1 MNCLY
6 RHFCEHSQGLLG
18 RTPLDQA
25 RLVARQIGLRIRAAR
40 QLRKL
45 TLQQLGSDTEL
56 SAAYL
61 SRIER
66 GETATSIA
74 NLIVIATRLDV
85 PLRDLFEDNNEAY
98 VPKYYTVS
106 RKAERTPS
114 SQVAANGYDYHWLS
128 ADLTEPK
135 LSAFVLEFP
144 VTSDTDVKLL
154 THEGEEVLYILEGR
168 IEFQIGS
175 DRLVL
180 ETGDCV
186 HLVGE
191 KPHMGRNIGMKPAR
205 MLMVVTPSNVIDH
218 GTDVPT

>member
-1 MNCLY
+1 
-6 RHFCEHSQGLLG
+6 
-18 RTPLDQA
+18 LDQA
-25 RLVARQIGLRIRAAR
+25 RLVARQLGLRIRAAR

-45 TLQQLGSDTEL
+45 TLQQLGTDTEL

-106 RKAERTPS
+106 RKAERES
-114 SQVAANGYDYHWLS
+114 AAQMSADGYDYHWVS
-128 ADLTEPK
+128 GALTEPK
-135 LSAFVLEFP
+135 LSAFLLEFP
-144 VTSDTDVKLL
+144 VTADADVKLL
-154 THEGEEVLYILEGR
+154 SHEGEEVLFVLSGR
-168 IEFQIGS
+168 IEFQIGA
-175 DRLVL
+175 DKLVL
-180 ETGDCV
+180 DEGDCV
-186 HLVGE
+186 HLIGV
-191 KPHMGRNIGMKPAR
+191 KPHVGRNIGKKPAR

-218 GTDVPT
+218 GADGEN

>member
-1 MNCLY
+1 
-6 RHFCEHSQGLLG
+6 
-18 RTPLDQA
+18 LDQA

-45 TLQQLGSDTEL
+45 TLQQLGADTEL

-85 PLRDLFEDNNEAY
+85 PLRDLFEDSNEAY
-98 VPKYYTVS
+98 VS
-106 RKAERTPS
+106 RKAERTS
-114 SQVAANGYDYHWLS
+114 ASQMSANGYDYHWLS
-128 ADLTEPK
+128 GDLTEPK
-135 LSAFVLEFP
+135 LSAFLLEFP
-144 VTSDTDVKLL
+144 VTSDVDIKLL
-154 THEGEEVLYILEGR
+154 SHEGEEVLYILEGR

-180 ETGDCV
+180 EAGDCV

-191 KPHMGRNIGMKPAR
+191 KPHMGRNIGNKPAR

-218 GTDVPT
+218 GTEAAS

>member
-1 MNCLY
+1 
-6 RHFCEHSQGLLG
+6 
-18 RTPLDQA
+18 LDQA

-45 TLQQLGSDTEL
+45 TLQQLGADTEL

-85 PLRDLFEDNNEAY
+85 PLRDLFEDTNEAY

-106 RKAERTPS
+106 RKAERTS
-114 SQVAANGYDYHWLS
+114 ASQMTANGYDYHWLS
-128 ADLTEPK
+128 GDLTEPK
-135 LSAFVLEFP
+135 LSAFFLEFP
-144 VTSDTDVKLL
+144 VTSDVDIKLL
-154 THEGEEVLYILEGR
+154 SHEGEEVLYILEGR

-180 ETGDCV
+180 EAGDCV

-191 KPHMGRNIGMKPAR
+191 KPHMGRNIGKKPAR

-218 GTDVPT
+218 GTEVAS

>member
-1 MNCLY
+1 M
-6 RHFCEHSQGLLG
+6 
-18 RTPLDQA
+18 DQA
-25 RLVARQIGLRIRAAR
+25 RLVARQLGVRIRAAR

-45 TLQQLGSDTEL
+45 TLQQLGADTAL

-85 PLRDLFEDNNEAY
+85 PLRDLFEDTNEAY

-106 RKAERTPS
+106 RKAEREAT
-114 SQVAANGYDYHWLS
+114 SQMAANGYDYHWLS
-128 ADLTEPK
+128 GALTEPR
-135 LSAFVLEFP
+135 LSAFFLEFP
-144 VTSDTDVKLL
+144 VTSDADINLL
-154 THEGEEVLYILEGR
+154 SHEGEEVLYMLEGR

-175 DRLVL
+175 DKIVL
-180 ETGDCV
+180 EAGDCM

-191 KPHMGRNIGMKPAR
+191 KPHMGRNIGKKPAR
-205 MLMVVTPSNVIDH
+205 MLMVVTPSNVINH
-218 GTDVPT
+218 GSDPSS

>member
-1 MNCLY
+1 
-6 RHFCEHSQGLLG
+6 
-18 RTPLDQA
+18 LDQA
-25 RLVARQIGLRIRAAR
+25 RLVARQLGVRIRAAR

-45 TLQQLGSDTEL
+45 TLQQLGADTAL

-85 PLRDLFEDNNEAY
+85 PLRDLFEDTNEAY

-106 RKAERTPS
+106 RKAEREAT
-114 SQVAANGYDYHWLS
+114 SQMAANGYDYHWLS
-128 ADLTEPK
+128 GALTEPR
-135 LSAFVLEFP
+135 LSAFFLEFP
-144 VTSDTDVKLL
+144 VTSDVDINLL
-154 THEGEEVLYILEGR
+154 SHEGEEVLYMLEGR

-175 DRLVL
+175 DKIVL
-180 ETGDCV
+180 EAGDCM

-191 KPHMGRNIGMKPAR
+191 KPHMGRNIGKKPAR
-205 MLMVVTPSNVIDH
+205 MLMVVTPSNVINH
-218 GTDVPT
+218 GSDPSS

>member
-1 MNCLY
+1 M
-6 RHFCEHSQGLLG
+6 SLG
-18 RTPLDQA
+18 ERPLDQA
-25 RLVARQIGLRIRAAR
+25 RFVARQIGLRIRAAR

-45 TLQQLGSDTEL
+45 TLQQLGTDTEL

-74 NLIVIATRLDV
+74 NLIVITTRLDV
-85 PLRDLFEDNNEAY
+85 PLRDLFEDSNDAY
-98 VPKYYTVS
+98 VPKYYSLS
-106 RKAERTPS
+106 RKAERELS
-114 SQVAANGYDYHWLS
+114 EQMAANGYDYHWLS
-128 ADLTEPK
+128 GDLTDPK
-135 LSAFVLEFP
+135 LSAFLLEFP
-144 VTSDTDVKLL
+144 VTSDTDVALL

-180 ETGDCV
+180 NEGDCV

-191 KPHMGRNIGMKPAR
+191 KPHMGRNVGKRPAR
-205 MLMVVTPSNVIDH
+205 MLMVVTPSHVIDH
-218 GTDVPT
+218 GTKASKD

>member
-1 MNCLY
+1 M
-6 RHFCEHSQGLLG
+6 
-18 RTPLDQA
+18 DQA
-25 RLVARQIGLRIRAAR
+25 RLVARQLGVRIRAAR

-45 TLQQLGSDTEL
+45 TLQQLGADTAL

-85 PLRDLFEDNNEAY
+85 PLRDLFEDTNEAY

-106 RKAERTPS
+106 RKAEREAT
-114 SQVAANGYDYHWLS
+114 SQMAANGYDYHWLS
-128 ADLTEPK
+128 GALTEPR
-135 LSAFVLEFP
+135 LSAFFLEFP
-144 VTSDTDVKLL
+144 VTSDVDINLL
-154 THEGEEVLYILEGR
+154 SHEGEEVLYILEGR

-175 DRLVL
+175 DKIVL
-180 ETGDCV
+180 EAGDCM

-191 KPHMGRNIGMKPAR
+191 KPHLGRNIGKKPAR
-205 MLMVVTPSNVIDH
+205 MLMVVTPSNVINH
-218 GTDVPT
+218 GSDPSS

>member
-1 MNCLY
+1 
-6 RHFCEHSQGLLG
+6 
-18 RTPLDQA
+18 LDQA

-45 TLQQLGSDTEL
+45 TLQQLGADTEL

-74 NLIVIATRLDV
+74 NLIVIATRLDI
-85 PLRDLFEDNNEAY
+85 PLRDLFEDSNEAY

-106 RKAERTPS
+106 RKAERTS
-114 SQVAANGYDYHWLS
+114 ASQMSANGYDYHWLS
-128 ADLTEPK
+128 GDLTEPK
-135 LSAFVLEFP
+135 LSAFLLEFP
-144 VTSDTDVKLL
+144 VTSDADIKLL
-154 THEGEEVLYILEGR
+154 SHEGEEVLYILEGR

-180 ETGDCV
+180 EAGDCV

-191 KPHMGRNIGMKPAR
+191 KPHMGRNIGNKPAR

-218 GTDVPT
+218 GTEGAS

>member
-1 MNCLY
+1 
-6 RHFCEHSQGLLG
+6 
-18 RTPLDQA
+18 LDQA
-25 RLVARQIGLRIRAAR
+25 RLVARQLGMRIRAAR

-45 TLQQLGSDTEL
+45 TLQQLGADTAL

-85 PLRDLFEDNNEAY
+85 PLRDLFEDTNEAY

-106 RKAERTPS
+106 RKAEREAT
-114 SQVAANGYDYHWLS
+114 SQIAANGYDYHWLS
-128 ADLTEPK
+128 GALTEPR
-135 LSAFVLEFP
+135 LSAFFLEFP
-144 VTSDTDVKLL
+144 VTSDADINLL
-154 THEGEEVLYILEGR
+154 SHEGEEVLYMLEGR

-175 DRLVL
+175 DKIVL
-180 ETGDCV
+180 EAGDCM

-191 KPHMGRNIGMKPAR
+191 KPHMGRNIGKKPAR
-205 MLMVVTPSNVIDH
+205 MLMVVTPSNVINH
-218 GTDVPT
+218 GSDPSS

>member
-1 MNCLY
+1 
-6 RHFCEHSQGLLG
+6 
-18 RTPLDQA
+18 LDQA
-25 RLVARQIGLRIRAAR
+25 RLVARQLGVRIRAAR

-45 TLQQLGSDTEL
+45 TLQQLGADTAL

-85 PLRDLFEDNNEAY
+85 PLRDLFEDTNEAY

-106 RKAERTPS
+106 RKAEREAT
-114 SQVAANGYDYHWLS
+114 SQMAANGYDYHWLS
-128 ADLTEPK
+128 GALTEPR
-135 LSAFVLEFP
+135 LSAFFLEFP
-144 VTSDTDVKLL
+144 VTSDADINLL
-154 THEGEEVLYILEGR
+154 SHEGEEVLYMLEGR

-175 DRLVL
+175 DKIVL
-180 ETGDCV
+180 EAGDCM

-191 KPHMGRNIGMKPAR
+191 KPHMGRNIGKKPAR
-205 MLMVVTPSNVIDH
+205 MLMVVTPSNVINH
-218 GTDVPT
+218 GCDPSS

>member
-1 MNCLY
+1 M
-6 RHFCEHSQGLLG
+6 S
-18 RTPLDQA
+18 LDQA
-25 RLVARQIGLRIRAAR
+25 RLVARQLGLRIRAAR

-45 TLQQLGSDTEL
+45 TLQQLGTDTEL

-85 PLRDLFEDNNEAY
+85 PLRDLFEDTNEAY

-106 RKAERTPS
+106 RKAEREAAG
-114 SQVAANGYDYHWLS
+114 QMAANGYDYHWLS
-128 ADLTEPK
+128 GTLTEPK
-135 LSAFVLEFP
+135 LSAFFLEFP
-144 VTSDTDVKLL
+144 VTADTDVKLL
-154 THEGEEVLYILEGR
+154 SHEGEEVLYVLAGR

-180 ETGDCV
+180 DEGDCV
-186 HLVGE
+186 HLIGA
-191 KPHMGRNIGMKPAR
+191 KPHMGRNIGKKPAR

-218 GTDVPT
+218 GIDGSA

>member
-1 MNCLY
+1 M
-6 RHFCEHSQGLLG
+6 
-18 RTPLDQA
+18 DQA
-25 RLVARQIGLRIRAAR
+25 RLVARQLGVRIRAAR

-45 TLQQLGSDTEL
+45 TLQQLGADTAL

-85 PLRDLFEDNNEAY
+85 PLRDLFEDTNEAY

-106 RKAERTPS
+106 RKAEREAT
-114 SQVAANGYDYHWLS
+114 SQMAANGYDYHWLS
-128 ADLTEPK
+128 GALTEPR
-135 LSAFVLEFP
+135 LSAFFLEFP
-144 VTSDTDVKLL
+144 VTSDADINLL
-154 THEGEEVLYILEGR
+154 SHEGEEVLYMLEGR

-175 DRLVL
+175 DKIVL
-180 ETGDCV
+180 EAGDCM

-191 KPHMGRNIGMKPAR
+191 KPHMGRNIGKKPAR
-205 MLMVVTPSNVIDH
+205 MLMVVTPSNVINH
-218 GTDVPT
+218 GCDPSS

>member
-1 MNCLY
+1 M
-6 RHFCEHSQGLLG
+6 S
-18 RTPLDQA
+18 LDQA
-25 RLVARQIGLRIRAAR
+25 RFVARQLGLRIRAAR

-45 TLQQLGSDTEL
+45 TLQQLGTDTEL

-85 PLRDLFEDNNEAY
+85 PLRDLFEDTNEAY

-106 RKAERTPS
+106 RKAERE
-114 SQVAANGYDYHWLS
+114 AAGQMAGNGYDYHWLS
-128 ADLTEPK
+128 GALTEPK
-135 LSAFVLEFP
+135 LSAFFLEFP
-144 VTSDTDVKLL
+144 VTADTDVKLL
-154 THEGEEVLYILEGR
+154 SHEGEEVLYVLAGR

-180 ETGDCV
+180 DEGDCV
-186 HLVGE
+186 HLIGA
-191 KPHMGRNIGMKPAR
+191 KPHMGRNIGKKPAR

-218 GTDVPT
+218 GIDGSA

>member
-1 MNCLY
+1 M
-6 RHFCEHSQGLLG
+6 
-18 RTPLDQA
+18 DQA

-85 PLRDLFEDNNEAY
+85 PLRDLFEDTNEAY

-106 RKAERTPS
+106 RKAGRTAS

-128 ADLTEPK
+128 GDLTEPK
-135 LSAFVLEFP
+135 LSGFVLEFP
-144 VTSDTDVKLL
+144 VTSDTEVKLL
-154 THEGEEVLYILEGR
+154 SHEGEEVLYILEGR

-180 ETGDCV
+180 EAGDCV
-186 HLVGE
+186 HLMGE
-191 KPHMGRNIGMKPAR
+191 KPHMGRNIGKKPAR

>member
-1 MNCLY
+1 
-6 RHFCEHSQGLLG
+6 
-18 RTPLDQA
+18 LDQA
-25 RLVARQIGLRIRAAR
+25 RLVARQLGVRIRAAR

-45 TLQQLGSDTEL
+45 TLQQLGADTAL

-85 PLRDLFEDNNEAY
+85 PLRDLFEDTNEAY

-106 RKAERTPS
+106 RKAEREAT
-114 SQVAANGYDYHWLS
+114 SQMAANGYDYHWLS
-128 ADLTEPK
+128 GALTEPR
-135 LSAFVLEFP
+135 LSAFFLEFP
-144 VTSDTDVKLL
+144 VTSDADINLL
-154 THEGEEVLYILEGR
+154 SHEGEEVLYMLEGR

-175 DRLVL
+175 DKIVL
-180 ETGDCV
+180 EAGDCM

-191 KPHMGRNIGMKPAR
+191 KPHMGRNIGKKPAR
-205 MLMVVTPSNVIDH
+205 MLMVVTPSNVINH
-218 GTDVPT
+218 GSDPSS

>member
-1 MNCLY
+1 M
-6 RHFCEHSQGLLG
+6 
-18 RTPLDQA
+18 DQA
-25 RLVARQIGLRIRAAR
+25 RLVARQLGVRIRAAR

-45 TLQQLGSDTEL
+45 TLQQLGADTAL

-85 PLRDLFEDNNEAY
+85 PLRDLFEDTNEAY

-106 RKAERTPS
+106 RKAEREAT
-114 SQVAANGYDYHWLS
+114 SQMAANGYDYHWLS
-128 ADLTEPK
+128 GALTEPR
-135 LSAFVLEFP
+135 LSAFFLEFP
-144 VTSDTDVKLL
+144 VTSDVDINLL
-154 THEGEEVLYILEGR
+154 SHEGEEVLYMLEGR

-175 DRLVL
+175 DKIVL
-180 ETGDCV
+180 EAGDCM

-191 KPHMGRNIGMKPAR
+191 KPHMGRNIGKKPAR
-205 MLMVVTPSNVIDH
+205 MLMVVTPSNVINH
-218 GTDVPT
+218 GSDPSS

>member
-1 MNCLY
+1 M
-6 RHFCEHSQGLLG
+6 
-18 RTPLDQA
+18 DQA
-25 RLVARQIGLRIRAAR
+25 RLVARQLGVRIRAAR

-45 TLQQLGSDTEL
+45 TLQQLGDDTAL

-85 PLRDLFEDNNEAY
+85 PLRDLFEDTNEAY

-106 RKAERTPS
+106 RKAEREAT
-114 SQVAANGYDYHWLS
+114 SQMAANGYDYHWLS
-128 ADLTEPK
+128 GALTEPR
-135 LSAFVLEFP
+135 LSAFFLEFP
-144 VTSDTDVKLL
+144 VTSDVDINLL
-154 THEGEEVLYILEGR
+154 SHEGEEVLYMLEGR

-175 DRLVL
+175 DKIVL
-180 ETGDCV
+180 EAGDCM

-191 KPHMGRNIGMKPAR
+191 KPHMGRNIGKKPAR
-205 MLMVVTPSNVIDH
+205 MLMVVTPSNVINH
-218 GTDVPT
+218 GSDPSS

>member
-1 MNCLY
+1 M
-6 RHFCEHSQGLLG
+6 SLG
-18 RTPLDQA
+18 ECPLDQA
-25 RLVARQIGLRIRAAR
+25 RFVARQIGLRIRAAR

-45 TLQQLGSDTEL
+45 TLQQLGTDTEL

-74 NLIVIATRLDV
+74 NLIVITNRLDV
-85 PLRDLFEDNNEAY
+85 PLRDLFEDSNDAY
-98 VPKYYTVS
+98 VPKYYSLS
-106 RKAERTPS
+106 RKAERELS
-114 SQVAANGYDYHWLS
+114 EQMAANGYDYHWLS
-128 ADLTEPK
+128 GDLTDPK
-135 LSAFVLEFP
+135 LSAFLLEFP
-144 VTSDTDVKLL
+144 VTLDTDVALL

-180 ETGDCV
+180 NEGDCV

-191 KPHMGRNIGMKPAR
+191 KPHMGRNVGKRPAR
-205 MLMVVTPSNVIDH
+205 MLMVVTPSHVIDH
-218 GTDVPT
+218 GTKASKD